1 MFKRLIESVAV
12 LSMVLFVTIAADQPI
27 PTKTVEVKSQEYA
40 SRPTA
45 KYVEVKQ
52 LVKQTKGK
60 MVGISKED
68 LELIA
73 LITMAEAEG
82 ESEHGK
88 RLVISTILNR
98 VDSEYFPDTVKGVIY
113 QPNAFTSVWNGRVD
127 RCEVLPDI
135 CRLVEDEIN
144 SRTNGDVVFFSAGDY
159 SNYGVP
165 MFSEGNHYFSSYN

>member
-1 MFKRLIESVAV
+1 
-12 LSMVLFVTIAADQPI
+12 MVLFVSIGASKQPEPI
-27 PTKTVEVKSQEYA
+27 PTKTVEVKSQEYVSSGPA
-40 SRPTA
+40 T
-45 KYVEVKQ
+45 KYIEVKT
-52 LVKQTKGK
+52 LVKDETKAKGK

-68 LELIA
+68 MELIA

-98 VDSEYFPDTVKGVIY
+98 VDSEHFPDSVKEVIY
-113 QPNAFTSVWNGRVD
+113 QANQFTSVWNGRID
-127 RCEVLPDI
+127 RCRVLPDI
-135 CRLVEDEIN
+135 CRLVEEEVV

-165 MFSEGNHYFSSYN
+165 MFNEGNHYFSSYN